1 MICIPDDPKFKSL
14 IWEMVLC
21 FRAHQVPSE
30 AFSEDMRATHPAGMI
45 LVMHH
50 VQELDKAIAA
60 VFEDIKEK
68 QGADKYKSEPLKP
81 GKPYNVLFYAMC
93 TQKFNYIKR
102 SRQDAPAGAAA
113 PTTPA
118 AAVAPTTPAAAAAAA
133 APTFLSAV
141 AAASNTQSSAHM
153 TPAMPGP
160 CESCQST
167 FR

>member
-60 VFEDIKEK
+60 VLKRACSSIMKCMSTCAGRVSHGRAGFASTIPDCLEKDCCLNTPLRDIFSFWNE
-68 QGADKYKSEPLKP
+68 
-81 GKPYNVLFYAMC
+81 
-93 TQKFNYIKR
+93 
-102 SRQDAPAGAAA
+102 
-113 PTTPA
+113 
-118 AAVAPTTPAAAAAAA
+118 
-133 APTFLSAV
+133 
-141 AAASNTQSSAHM
+141 
-153 TPAMPGP
+153 
-160 CESCQST
+160 
-167 FR
+167 